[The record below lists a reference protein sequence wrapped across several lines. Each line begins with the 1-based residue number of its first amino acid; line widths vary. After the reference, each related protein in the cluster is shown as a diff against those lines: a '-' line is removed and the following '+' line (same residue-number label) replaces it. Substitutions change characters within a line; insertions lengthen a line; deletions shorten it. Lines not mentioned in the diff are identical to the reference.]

1 MEFLGRYFLKT
12 LFFSHNSQRK
22 SISFSHKR
30 INAKTM
36 IIVFQQ
42 LKQMKNCFS
51 IEHLKVEAFMNVVG
65 KNVNQLGCCPHPYQK
80 KNVNQVW

>member
-1 MEFLGRYFLKT
+1 
-12 LFFSHNSQRK
+12 
-22 SISFSHKR
+22 
-30 INAKTM
+30 M

-65 KNVNQLGCCPHPYQK
+65 KNVNQLGCCPHPYK
-80 KNVNQVW
+80 KKCESSVVTVNKITCAYLI

>member
-1 MEFLGRYFLKT
+1 
-12 LFFSHNSQRK
+12 
-22 SISFSHKR
+22 
-30 INAKTM
+30 M

-65 KNVNQLGCCPHPYQK
+65 KNVNQLGCCPHPYKK